1 MLQALWLFKGQAS
14 TSVTSHYLPDKC
26 TATVIYIGGNPG
38 SAALSATLREI
49 IRKRNR
55 GITPAPCCPYGLGS
69 GHRAVLIPGFGFD
82 LGLPALR
89 DDALADKGLPFAHHT
104 DCL

>member
-1 MLQALWLFKGQAS
+1 MLQALWLLRGQAS

-38 SAALSATLREI
+38 SAALCANLRGVNDQEEKSWDNGSTLLPLR
-49 IRKRNR
+49 
-55 GITPAPCCPYGLGS
+55 S
-69 GHRAVLIPGFGFD
+69 SFRASSRFD

-89 DDALADKGLPFAHHT
+89 DDALADKGLPFTHHT